1 MTNTVMFDLQA
12 AAMAAAANGGLGGVL
27 NGTADIPE
35 DGVSFS
41 DVLASHT
48 VQNGETAVADEA
60 AADAV
65 LSTDSADIAETV
77 DEGIFGGAMKL
88 IDSSNDGVKKA
99 MKLLLKTVLNAMRG
113 DSGSH
118 KTAKKT
124 DMFMLLSDTGA
135 GFSGD
140 DEDDFLLG
148 AGIMDQIGLMIEAQT
163 EIPEKADE
171 VLSGIEEIFSEIL
184 GVKDDDE
191 ADENTMAETLAA
203 LLKIQPEEA
212 EEISFVSGEAKAE
225 AVSEAAEILKAP
237 MEAVKAEMPEKVP
250 DAEKLYSDFEAEVK
264 AEPQN
269 EQLPEITVKVSFASL
284 KINNAAE
291 QVDSIGVKSV
301 KAADAEEKMPVEETA
316 KNETAPDTDY
326 KAVRTE
332 ADAKTPEADTRLSE
346 TDTEKVI
353 DVKTT
358 VGSSEAVPEA
368 AAAGIQIESVGTE
381 EVVPETETVLEP
393 AEKAS
398 VERQLTGTVDEE
410 IRAFGD
416 KDGTK
421 ELVLIL
427 RPKELGQIAVKLV
440 KEGSAVSVVL
450 SAQYEQVG
458 KMMTE
463 RAAYLGSGLSNQDY
477 EVKDV
482 QIVEPGNAAEQMGLN
497 FTDRGFSFAGNN
509 SGQSENY
516 RGSGNDGYGEIDETL
531 EANADNGGIRIREAR
546 LWTTA

>member
-48 VQNGETAVADEA
+48 VQSGETAAADEA
-60 AADAV
+60 VADAV
-65 LSTDSADIAETV
+65 LSTDSVDIAETV
-77 DEGIFGGAMKL
+77 DEGIFGEAMKL

-113 DSGSH
+113 DTENR

-135 GFSGD
+135 GFSED
-140 DEDDFLLG
+140 DEDDLLLG

-203 LLKIQPEEA
+203 LLNIQPEEA
-212 EEISFVSGEAKAE
+212 EEFSFVSGEAKAE
-225 AVSEAAEILKAP
+225 AVSEAAEVFKAP
-237 MEAVKAEMPEKVP
+237 MEALKAEMPEKVP
-250 DAEKLYSDFEAEVK
+250 EAEKLYSDFEAEVK

-269 EQLPEITVKVSFASL
+269 EQLPELSVKVSFAAF

-291 QVDSIGVKSV
+291 QVDSIGVRSV
-301 KAADAEEKMPVEETA
+301 KAADAGEKMPVEETA
-316 KNETAPDTDY
+316 ETSKNETAPGIGY
-326 KAVRTE
+326 KAVPTE
-332 ADAKTPEADTRLSE
+332 ADAKTPE

-358 VGSSEAVPEA
+358 VGSTEAVPEA
-368 AAAGIQIESVGTE
+368 AAAGIQIENVGTE

-398 VERQLTGTVDEE
+398 VERQLTSTVDEE

-463 RAAYLGSGLSNQDY
+463 RAAYLGSSLSNQDY

-509 SGQSENY
+509 SEQSENY
-516 RGSGNDGYGEIDETL
+516 RGSGNDSYGEIDEIL
-531 EANADNGGIRIREAR
+531 ETNADNGGIRLREAR

>member
-1 MTNTVMFDLQA
+1 MFDLQA
-12 AAMAAAANGGLGGVL
+12 AAMAAAANGGLGGL
-27 NGTADIPE
+27 NSAGDIPE

-41 DVLASHT
+41 DVLASHN
-48 VQNGETAVADEA
+48 VQSGGTAAADEA

-65 LSTDSADIAETV
+65 LSEDTQ
-77 DEGIFGGAMKL
+77 DEGVFGEAMKL
-88 IDSSNDGVKKA
+88 IDNSNDGVKKA
-99 MKLLLKTVLNAMRG
+99 LKLLLKTVLNAMRG
-113 DSGSH
+113 DTEDR

-148 AGIMDQIGLMIEAQT
+148 AEIMDQIGLMIEAQT
-163 EIPEKADE
+163 EIPDKADD
-171 VLSGIEEIFSEIL
+171 VLSGIEEILSEIL

-191 ADENTMAETLAA
+191 ADENAIAEALAA
-203 LLKIQPEEA
+203 LLNIQPEEA
-212 EEISFVSGEAKAE
+212 EEFSFASGEAKAE
-225 AVSEAAEILKAP
+225 AVSAAAEAFKSP
-237 MEAVKAEMPEKVP
+237 MEALKAEMPEKVP
-250 DAEKLYSDFEAEVK
+250 EAEKLYSDFEAEIK

-269 EQLPEITVKVSFASL
+269 EQTPEISVKVSFASF

-291 QVDSIGVKSV
+291 QVDSIGVKSEN
-301 KAADAEEKMPVEETA
+301 AADADESISAETA
-316 KNETAPDTDY
+316 RNVSEPDADY

-332 ADAKTPEADTRLSE
+332 AYTEKAIDAKTA
-346 TDTEKVI
+346 
-353 DVKTT
+353 
-358 VGSSEAVPEA
+358 VGSTEVIPEA
-368 AAAGIQIESVGTE
+368 AAGVQIENAGTE
-381 EVVPETETVLEP
+381 EVVTETELAP

-410 IRAFGD
+410 IREFGD

-463 RAAYLGSGLSNQDY
+463 RAAYLGSSLSNQDY

-509 SGQSENY
+509 SGRNENY
-516 RGSGNDGYGEIDETL
+516 RGSENDGYGEIDGIPET
-531 EANADNGGIRIREAR
+531 NADNGGIKLREAR

>member
-12 AAMAAAANGGLGGVL
+12 AAMAAAANGGLGGVM
-27 NGTADIPE
+27 NGTGDIPE
-35 DGVSFS
+35 DGMSFS

-48 VQNGETAVADEA
+48 VQSGGTAAADEA

-65 LSTDSADIAETV
+65 LSTDSADIAAAA
-77 DEGIFGGAMKL
+77 DEGIFGEAMKL
-88 IDSSNDGVKKA
+88 VDSSNDGVKKA
-99 MKLLLKTVLNAMRG
+99 LKLLLKTVLNAMRG
-113 DSGSH
+113 DSDNR

-163 EIPEKADE
+163 EISDKADD
-171 VLSGIEEIFSEIL
+171 VLSGIEDILSEIL
-184 GVKDDDE
+184 GVKNDDE
-191 ADENTMAETLAA
+191 ADENAMADALAA
-203 LLKIQPEEA
+203 LLNIQPEEA
-212 EEISFVSGEAKAE
+212 EEFSFASDDAKAE
-225 AVSEAAEILKAP
+225 AVSEAAEAFKAP
-237 MEAVKAEMPEKVP
+237 MEALKAEMPEKVP
-250 DAEKLYSDFEAEVK
+250 EAEKLYSDFEAEVK

-269 EQLPEITVKVSFASL
+269 EQIPEISVKVSFASF
-284 KINNAAE
+284 KINNAAG

-301 KAADAEEKMPVEETA
+301 NSADAEESISAEA
-316 KNETAPDTDY
+316 AGSETAPDTDY
-326 KAVRTE
+326 KTVRTE
-332 ADAKTPEADTRLSE
+332 AESE
-346 TDTEKVI
+346 NVI
-353 DVKTT
+353 DVKAA
-358 VGSSEAVPEA
+358 VGGTEAVPEA
-368 AAAGIQIESVGTE
+368 AAAGIQIENVGTE
-381 EVVPETETVLEP
+381 EIVTETELAP
-393 AEKAS
+393 AEKTS

-463 RAAYLGSGLSNQDY
+463 RAAYLGSSLSNQDY

-516 RGSGNDGYGEIDETL
+516 RGSENDGYGEIDGIE
-531 EANADNGGIRIREAR
+531 EANADHGGIRLREAR